1 MLVIFSYISIFF
13 ISLTTNLI
21 LIPIVIKFCM
31 KYKVIDQ
38 RNKNNKEI
46 RVGGLTILTGVS
58 LSIFTVFT
66 LSNLFNFQIEQ
77 KSELLLI
84 FFSVIPFFLIGF
96 LDDIFILSPYYRLF
110 FQILIS
116 IIIWSQGICIKI
128 PDLLISYLSLSESLI
143 TLMSLLITII
153 WIVGITNAINWIDG
167 LDGLATGFVIIT
179 CLGFII
185 LGFYF
190 NRHDV
195 VLFTLALCGASLGFL
210 KYNFHPSSILMGDGG
225 SYLMGSGLS
234 ILSIIIFS
242 SKGSLDNFFMSILLL
257 FIPIIDM
264 TQVVLTRIIAG
275 FSPFYPDKRHIH
287 HRLMNNGFGHKETVL
302 VLYGSAMFVLLITL
316 ITHYLS
322 ISPII
327 FLSLLTMIG
336 FYIKLRRNLI

>member
-1 MLVIFSYISIFF
+1 
-13 ISLTTNLI
+13 
-21 LIPIVIKFCM
+21 M

-143 TLMSLLITII
+143 TLMSL
-153 WIVGITNAINWIDG
+153 
-167 LDGLATGFVIIT
+167 
-179 CLGFII
+179 
-185 LGFYF
+185 
-190 NRHDV
+190 
-195 VLFTLALCGASLGFL
+195 
-210 KYNFHPSSILMGDGG
+210 
-225 SYLMGSGLS
+225 
-234 ILSIIIFS
+234 
-242 SKGSLDNFFMSILLL
+242 
-257 FIPIIDM
+257 
-264 TQVVLTRIIAG
+264 
-275 FSPFYPDKRHIH
+275 
-287 HRLMNNGFGHKETVL
+287 
-302 VLYGSAMFVLLITL
+302 
-316 ITHYLS
+316 
-322 ISPII
+322 
-327 FLSLLTMIG
+327 
-336 FYIKLRRNLI
+336 